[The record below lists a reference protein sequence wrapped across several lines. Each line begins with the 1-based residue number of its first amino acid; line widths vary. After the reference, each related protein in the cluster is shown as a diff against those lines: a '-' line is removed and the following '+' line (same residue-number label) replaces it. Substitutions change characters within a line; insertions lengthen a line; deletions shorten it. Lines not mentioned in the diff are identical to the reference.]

1 MGRKTRSRPGPL
13 TVQEATLSY
22 ENWLGRHVT
31 VLPPDLDLKHK
42 AMTSEAFPFLRASF
56 YRWVQRWPIVCKDLA
71 KAPRVLA
78 VGDLHVENFGTWR
91 DREGRLVWGIN
102 DFDEAWHLPYTVDLV
117 RLATSAHLAIRD
129 AHFKLTAK
137 DACGAILEGYVK
149 SLRSGGRP
157 VVLSE
162 DHDWLYDLV
171 MSSLRDPV
179 KYWAKLDGLQEIR
192 KIPKGARR
200 GIERMFPESG
210 LEYRVV
216 HRIAGLGSL
225 GRERYL
231 ALAEYRGGRI
241 AREAKAL
248 APSACLWVA
257 GEKGGDILYQ
267 DMIDSAVRA
276 VDPYVELRGRWIVRR
291 LAPDCSRVEL
301 SAMPKARD
309 ETRLLYAMGFET
321 ANIHLGTRKAARAIL
336 ADLAGRCAD
345 WLHEASTRM
354 LGDVDADW
362 RRWRVAPRTNPDN
375 LRIMRARATAARA

>member
-1 MGRKTRSRPGPL
+1 MGKKTRSQAGDSL
-13 TVQEATLSY
+13 TIQEAARSY
-22 ENWLGRHVT
+22 ERWLGRHLT
-31 VLPPDLDLKHK
+31 ILPPDLDLKHK
-42 AMTSEAFPFLRASF
+42 TMASGPFPFLRTTF

-71 KAPRVLA
+71 DAPRVLA

-102 DFDEAWHLPYTVDLV
+102 DFDEAWHLPYTADLL
-117 RLATSAHLAIRD
+117 RLATSALLAIRD

-137 DACGAILEGYVK
+137 NACGAILDGYVK
-149 SLRSGGRP
+149 SLRVGGRP
-157 VVLSE
+157 VVLAE
-162 DHDWLYDLV
+162 DHRWLHDTV
-171 MSSLRDPV
+171 MNSLRDPV
-179 KYWAKLDGLQEIR
+179 EFWTKLDGLPEI
-192 KIPKGARR
+192 KKVPKGARR
-200 GIERMFPESG
+200 GIEKMFPESG

-216 HRIAGLGSL
+216 HRVAGLGSL

-241 AREAKAL
+241 GREAKAL
-248 APSACLWVA
+248 APSACLWGV

-267 DMIDSAVRA
+267 DLIDSAVRA

-301 SAMPKARD
+301 SAMPKERD
-309 ETRLLYAMGFET
+309 DVRLLHAMGFET

-336 ADLAGRCAD
+336 ADLGGRRGR

-354 LGDVDADW
+354 LEDVDADW
-362 RRWRVAPRTNPDN
+362 HQWRDAPRPNRDN
-375 LRIMRARATAARA
+375 SRKHP